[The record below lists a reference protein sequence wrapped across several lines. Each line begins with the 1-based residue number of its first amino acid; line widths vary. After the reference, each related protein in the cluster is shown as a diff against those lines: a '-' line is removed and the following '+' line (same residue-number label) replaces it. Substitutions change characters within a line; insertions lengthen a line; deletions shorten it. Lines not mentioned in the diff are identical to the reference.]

1 MDFNSVAKDLFIEV
15 RKPDVDYNEEF
26 VEDQLDKV
34 VAVLEGTKGSYTTA
48 LAREYDQVNNE
59 YKELKE
65 ERKELRG
72 DLLEHAESLFDA
84 EDEVATRIIETVGL
98 TLQLDKPVSYEREDF
113 DKEGFLK
120 ELMNLVPELEEQIED
135 LIEKYTEV
143 KQIERSSRVRVK
155 EEGMKDKVRKAWDK
169 VSDLLYGF
177 WQKIRRWGQSY
188 DRRLEKIRAKYL
200 SS

>member
-1 MDFNSVAKDLFIEV
+1 MDFNVLAKDLLMEV

-34 VAVLEGTKGSYTTA
+34 VAVLEGKQGSYTTA
-48 LAREYDQVNNE
+48 LAREYDQVNSE

-120 ELMNLVPELEEQIED
+120 ELMDLVPELDEQIEE

-155 EEGMKDKVRKAWDK
+155 EEGMKDKVQKAWDK
-169 VSDLLYGF
+169 VSNLLYGF

>member
-1 MDFNSVAKDLFIEV
+1 MDYNSLAKDLLTEV

-34 VAVLEGTKGSYTTA
+34 AAVLEGKQGSYTTA

-120 ELMNLVPELEEQIED
+120 ELMDLVPELEEQIEE

-155 EEGMKDKVRKAWDK
+155 EEGMKDKVQRAWNK
-169 VSDLLYGF
+169 VSDVLYGF
-177 WQKIRRWGQSY
+177 WQKVRRWGQNY